1 MANTSSTTNPAGRSG
16 GSVAGGGAGAG
27 GGADGRGPVVGA
39 DVDVWR
45 SVTESARLALSTLE
59 PRELTSAQVNAVLS
73 QVVVLE
79 RMAASARVLLSKRAA
94 ETEQWKREGFR
105 SAAEWLAAQQGTS
118 TGRAKADIETSE
130 RLDGLED
137 TKEAMR
143 DGLLSPDQAAAVA
156 DAATVNPDAEADLIG
171 LAEQESLRRLRDE
184 AARRRAERED
194 GERRRERIHRRRRAR
209 AWTDGDGAWNFSA
222 TGPAEIGSGFVVEW
236 ERLTDERCRAARRS
250 GEHGTREQ
258 HAFDALAEMATR
270 SHRRRSDA
278 GHEDGGDG
286 SGTRR
291 NATDGRAAAGSAATG
306 GDTDARGDTQGA
318 GRGAGGSSATRE
330 NLRHLGLIRVDLT
343 ALRKGGVGDGELC
356 EIAGVG
362 PISVSAARE
371 LLGDAILKLV
381 ITRGADVV
389 SVTHLGRG
397 PTVAQQIA
405 LLWAN
410 PVCCVQGCNRVRRLE
425 WDHRL
430 PWAEVRETVL
440 ANLDGPCEFH
450 HARKTGDGWA
460 LVEGTGR
467 RPMVA
472 PSDPRHPRRAARER
486 APNAP
491 PAA

>member
-1 MANTSSTTNPAGRSG
+1 MANTSSTTDSVGRPAGSPAG
-16 GSVAGGGAGAG
+16 GSDAAA
-27 GGADGRGPVVGA
+27 GPVVGV
-39 DVDVWR
+39 DVGVWR
-45 SVTESARLALSTLE
+45 SVAESARLALSTLE
-59 PRELTSAQVNAVLS
+59 PRELTSSQVNAVLAE
-73 QVVVLE
+73 VVVLE

-94 ETEQWKREGFR
+94 ESEQWKREGFR

-118 TGRAKADIETSE
+118 TGRAKADLETSE
-130 RLDGLED
+130 RLDGLD
-137 TKEAMR
+137 GTKDAMR

-156 DAATVNPDAEADLIG
+156 DAAAVNPDAEADLIG
-171 LAEQESLRRLRDE
+171 MAEQESLRRLRDE

-209 AWTDGDGAWNFSA
+209 AWTDADGAWNFSA

-236 ERLTDERCRAARRS
+236 ERLTDERVRAARRA
-250 GEHGTREQ
+250 GERGTREQ

-270 SHRRRSDA
+270 SNRRRSGA
-278 GHEDGGDG
+278 GHHDGDDG
-286 SGTRR
+286 SGTDG
-291 NATDGRAAAGSAATG
+291 NAA
-306 GDTDARGDTQGA
+306 
-318 GRGAGGSSATRE
+318 AGGSSDAAGDADGVGSVTGASPVTRE

-362 PISVSAARE
+362 PISVSAAKE
-371 LLGDAILKLV
+371 LLGDSILKLV

-397 PTVAQQIA
+397 PTVAQQVA

-450 HARKTGDGWA
+450 HARKTRDGWE
-460 LVEGTGR
+460 LVDGSGR

>member
-1 MANTSSTTNPAGRSG
+1 MANTSSTRASAG
-16 GSVAGGGAGAG
+16 GSAGVV
-27 GGADGRGPVVGA
+27 DEESVGPSVGA
-39 DVDVWR
+39 DVGVWR
-45 SVTESARLALSTLE
+45 SVADSARLALSTLE
-59 PRELTSAQVNAVLS
+59 PRELTSSQVNAVLA

-94 ETEQWKREGFR
+94 ESDQWKREGFR

-118 TGRAKADIETSE
+118 TGRAKADLETSE
-130 RLDGLED
+130 RLDGLEG
-137 TKEAMR
+137 TKDAIR
-143 DGLLSPDQAAAVA
+143 DGLLSPDQAAAVS
-156 DAATVNPDAEADLIG
+156 DAAVVNPDAEADLIG

-209 AWTDGDGAWNFSA
+209 AWTDADGAWNFSA
-222 TGPAEIGSGFVVEW
+222 TGPAELGSGFVVEW
-236 ERLTDERCRAARRS
+236 ERLTDDRCRAARRS
-250 GEHGTREQ
+250 GEQGTREQ

-270 SHRRRSDA
+270 SNRRRS
-278 GHEDGGDG
+278 GGGDHDRG
-286 SGTRR
+286 DANG
-291 NATDGRAAAGSAATG
+291 TDGRGTAG
-306 GDTDARGDTQGA
+306 GDTD
-318 GRGAGGSSATRE
+318 GAGGGTVASPATRE

-343 ALRKGGVGDGELC
+343 ALLKGGVGDGELC

-362 PISVSAARE
+362 PVSISAARE
-371 LLGDAILKLV
+371 LLGDSILKLV
-381 ITRGADVV
+381 ITRGVDVV
-389 SVTHLGRG
+389 NVTHLGRG

-410 PVCCVQGCNRVRRLE
+410 PICCVRGCNRMRRLE

-430 PWAEVRETVL
+430 PWADVRRTVL
-440 ANLDGPCEFH
+440 GNLDGPCEFH
-450 HARKTGDGWA
+450 HARKTLDGWA

>member
-1 MANTSSTTNPAGRSG
+1 MANTSSTTTRAGGPEG
-16 GSVAGGGAGAG
+16 GSTVA
-27 GGADGRGPVVGA
+27 DGPVVGA
-39 DVDVWR
+39 DVGVWR
-45 SVTESARLALSTLE
+45 SVAESARLALSTLE
-59 PRELTSAQVNAVLS
+59 PRELTSSQVNAVLAE
-73 QVVVLE
+73 VVVLE

-94 ETEQWKREGFR
+94 ESQQWKRDGFR

-118 TGRAKADIETSE
+118 TGRAKADLETSE
-130 RLDGLED
+130 RLDGLD
-137 TKEAMR
+137 GTKDAMR
-143 DGLLSPDQAAAVA
+143 DGLLSPDQAAAVS
-156 DAATVNPDAEADLIG
+156 DAAAVNPDAEADLIE

-194 GERRRERIHRRRRAR
+194 GERRRQRIHRRRRAR
-209 AWTDGDGAWNFSA
+209 AWTDADGAWNFSA

-250 GEHGTREQ
+250 GERGTREQ
-258 HAFDALAEMATR
+258 HAFDALAELATR
-270 SHRRRSDA
+270 SHRRRSAA
-278 GHEDGGDG
+278 GDDDKGDGG
-286 SGTRR
+286 GT
-291 NATDGRAAAGSAATG
+291 AGSAAAG
-306 GDTDARGDTQGA
+306 GDTDARSDTEGA

-371 LLGDAILKLV
+371 LLGDSILKLV

-450 HARKTGDGWA
+450 HARKTRDGWA

-486 APNAP
+486 APNAA